1 MSSKQVADTTK
12 EQVSRLEADLEDLE
26 RKFQAFQDK
35 QRNVEAQMKER
46 SEEIPRLETKI
57 QKIMIEIDS
66 TKRSLAD
73 AQRRVK
79 ELGAQHQ
86 PSDSDE
92 AQVAALEKQ
101 IAKTQKEIAKL
112 NDEKSGIE
120 EEIQTLQSKI
130 MEVGG
135 VRLRGQKAKVDGL
148 KEQIGMLAEEIS
160 NAEGQLSK
168 NEKLIKKHTKARDV
182 SEQEIGQIAEELEK
196 LEEDVANQTNESADW
211 RQKADEAQEV
221 SYLRSHEYTG
231 FATDRL

>member
-1 MSSKQVADTTK
+1 MG
-12 EQVSRLEADLEDLE
+12 
-26 RKFQAFQDK
+26 
-35 QRNVEAQMKER
+35 
-46 SEEIPRLETKI
+46 SEMCIRDR
-57 QKIMIEIDS
+57 IMIDIDS

-92 AQVAALEKQ
+92 GQIAALEKQ
-101 IAKTQKEIAKL
+101 IAKAQKEIAKL
-112 NDEKSGIE
+112 NDEKSGVE
-120 EEIQTLQSKI
+120 EEIQTLQSTI

-160 NAEGQLSK
+160 NAEGQQSK

-182 SEQEIGQIAEELEK
+182 SENEIAQITDELEK

-221 SYLRSHEYTG
+221 TYPRSSSILNLH
-231 FATDRL
+231 ADHP